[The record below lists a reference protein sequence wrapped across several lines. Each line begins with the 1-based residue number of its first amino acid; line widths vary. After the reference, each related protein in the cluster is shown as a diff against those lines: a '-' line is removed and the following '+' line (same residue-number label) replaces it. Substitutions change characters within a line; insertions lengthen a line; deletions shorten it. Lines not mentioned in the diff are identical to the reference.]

1 MQDIDETLIARGQ
14 RYGKFEDQA
23 CIAQWFKNFMRD
35 TAGWQRMDYDQ
46 REALEMIQTKL
57 SRLLNGD
64 PDYHDTWHDIA
75 GYAKLV
81 ADRLEGVAR

>member
-57 SRLLNGD
+57 
-64 PDYHDTWHDIA
+64 
-75 GYAKLV
+75 
-81 ADRLEGVAR
+81 